1 MGVVARRTQEIET
14 RLPPP
19 CSWPARFCGRADR
32 RGDART
38 GNSDPGYVNTNP
50 VVVERP
56 SNFELVDGA
65 TVPDILKP
73 GELADNTLD

>member
-1 MGVVARRTQEIET
+1 LHAELRRLKLAY
-14 RLPPP
+14 RHH
-19 CSWPARFCGRADR
+19 AAGRRAFCGRADR
-32 RGDART
+32 RGHART